1 MNRLKPREQGDIGEL
16 SAMEWLASRGAH
28 IYVPV
33 GHSPDVDLIAE
44 INKVVLRV
52 EVKTSTHR
60 KSERWSVLIST
71 RGGNQSWTGLVK
83 YFDRDRCDYL
93 FVHVGDGRR
102 WFIPTGALD
111 CASSLSLGGP
121 KYAEFEIESGRPLER
136 GSSDRSLKSPSS
148 PGEYRSGQT
157 GCAVNAVALSFGG
170 SNPPSPI
177 SSARRVKPTNY
188 ERKPGQRGEAV
199 INQKRRLTIPQRP
212 FFEAGLE
219 NGAKVRVRAVGP
231 GRMLVEQI
239 ELPDWSQEPAGA
251 ERRAPE

>member
-1 MNRLKPREQGDIGEL
+1 MTKLKPREQGDIGEL

-44 INKVVLRV
+44 ISGVVSRI
-52 EVKTSTHR
+52 EVKTSAQRRGTKWAVH
-60 KSERWSVLIST
+60 IAT
-71 RGGNQSWTGLVK
+71 RGGNQSWSGLVK
-83 YFDRDRCDYL
+83 HFDRNRCEFL

-111 CASSLSLGGP
+111 CGSSLTLGGP
-121 KYAEFEIESGRPLER
+121 KYSEFEIESGRPLAVR
-136 GSSDRSLKSPSS
+136 SDHAVLQSPLS

-157 GCAVNAVALSFGG
+157 GCAVNAVALSFRG
-170 SNPPSPI
+170 SNPLSPI
-177 SSARRVKPTNY
+177 SSPRRVKPTNY
-188 ERKPGQRGEAV
+188 ERKPGQNGEAV

-219 NGAKVRVRAVGP
+219 NGGRVRVRSVGP
-231 GRMLVEQI
+231 GRILIEQI
-239 ELPDWSQEPAGA
+239 ELPNW
-251 ERRAPE
+251 PEADRPD